1 MATTPQ
7 GKGPD
12 EERPPEA
19 DAAEPVVWDTYKR
32 DLEAQGNDEDA
43 QYLQYL
49 LRANPK
55 EVETKGDFKHVSFDV
70 FQRLSDYTSGYN
82 AQTGEQ
88 TSWIFNALME
98 EPGRRMDPKKGIEV
112 ATEAAM
118 PPPDALREIAE
129 YETGGGDPYFIVRWK
144 HEVNG
149 IPVEQDYIQVL
160 INGNTEK
167 EFALH
172 RKWHDIDTKASQR

>member
-1 MATTPQ
+1 MATTQ
-7 GKGPD
+7 QAD
-12 EERPPEA
+12 NQNDDRPPEA

-43 QYLQYL
+43 LYLQHL

-55 EVETKGDFKHVSFDV
+55 GVETKSGYKHVSFDV

-82 AQTGEQ
+82 AQSGEK

-98 EPGRRMDPKKGIEV
+98 KPGRRMDPQTGIAV
-112 ATEAAM
+112 ATQAAL
-118 PPPDALREIAE
+118 PPPDAVREIAE
-129 YETGGGDPYFIVRWK
+129 YETGGGNPYFIVRWK

-149 IPVEQDYIQVL
+149 IPVEQDYLQVL

-172 RKWHDIDTKASQR
+172 RKWHDIDTKPSQR